1 MRLPGCRHHGRAG
14 RRLYVT
20 HVTTEALCPGAI
32 RGILR
37 AMETIAFLTEPPPPY
52 GQVQRLHP
60 RIRRIVARNPGPFT
74 YHGTNTW
81 ILGAGRVA
89 VIDPGPDDPAHRRAL
104 LDALG
109 GETVTHI
116 LVTHSHQDHAPG
128 AAPLAAATGAPV
140 FGWGHPQAER
150 RVGIATGQPPFLP
163 DEILAEG
170 DTVVGEGWRLAVLHT
185 PGHASDH
192 LCYAWEDEGV
202 LFSGD
207 HVMPWSTSMV
217 APPDGD
223 MAAYMAN
230 LRRMLDRS
238 ERTFLSGHGPPI
250 TDPRPHVGALL
261 RHREEREAGILDALA
276 AGATTVEAIVTALY
290 PALAEALRPAAAAT
304 VRAHLLKLRAENRL
318 ANPAIAL

>member
-1 MRLPGCRHHGRAG
+1 MPERRQHRSAG
-14 RRLYVT
+14 RRLHVSPVT
-20 HVTTEALCPGAI
+20 IRTLCSGAI
-32 RGILR
+32 RGMLR
-37 AMETIAFLTEPPPPY
+37 VMETIAFLTEPTPPY
-52 GQVQRLHP
+52 GEVQAVHP
-60 RIRRIVARNPGPFT
+60 RVRRVVARNPGAFT

-81 ILGAGRVA
+81 ILGTGRVA

-104 LDALG
+104 LDALR

-140 FGWGHPQAER
+140 LGWGHPQAER
-150 RVGIATGQPPFLP
+150 TVGIATGHPPFLP

-170 DTVVGEGWRLAVLHT
+170 DTVAGEGWRLRVLHT

-192 LCYAWEDEGV
+192 LCYAVEDEGV

-223 MAAYMAN
+223 MAAYMAH
-230 LRRMLDRS
+230 LRRMLDRP
-238 ERTFLSGHGPPI
+238 EGTFLSGHGPPI
-250 TDPRPHVGALL
+250 PEPRPYVAALL

-276 AGATTVEAIVTALY
+276 GGAATVEAIVAVLY
-290 PALAEALRPAAAAT
+290 PALAEALRPAAAKT
-304 VRAHLLKLRAENRL
+304 VRAHLLKLRAEKRL
-318 ANPAIAL
+318 ADPAIAL

>member
-1 MRLPGCRHHGRAG
+1 
-14 RRLYVT
+14 
-20 HVTTEALCPGAI
+20 
-32 RGILR
+32 
-37 AMETIAFLTEPPPPY
+37 METIAFITEPAPAY
-52 GQVQRLHP
+52 GVAQWLHP
-60 RIRRIVARNPGPFT
+60 RVRRVVARNPGPFT

-104 LDALG
+104 LEALR

-116 LVTHSHQDHAPG
+116 LVTHGHQDHAPG

-140 FGWGHPQAER
+140 LGRGRPQAQGAPGTAAGR
-150 RVGIATGQPPFLP
+150 PSFLP

-170 DTVVGEGWRLAVLHT
+170 DTVAGEDWRLSVLHT

-192 LCYAWEDEGV
+192 LCYVLEGEGV

-207 HVMPWSTSMV
+207 HVMPWSTSVV

-230 LRRMLDRS
+230 LRRLL
-238 ERTFLSGHGPPI
+238 ERPERVFLAGHGPPI
-250 TDPRPHVGALL
+250 TAPRPHVAALL
-261 RHREEREAGILDALA
+261 RHREAREARILEVLA
-276 AGATTVEAIVTALY
+276 GGATTVEAIVTALY
-290 PALAEALRPAAAAT
+290 PGLAEALRPAAANT

-318 ANPAIAL
+318 ADLALAL